1 VVSSR
6 GSGLP
11 AQTKRRGG
19 CRRAIISAASPAD
32 VDRRAN
38 SLPGQDV
45 HPGVKSAELGSGAG
59 YLGRADA
66 FCVSTLS
73 SMRALWPILPSET
86 NYGRLRPRPKENCP
100 LRMRWASS
108 MPAIVMAAIAAKQKV
123 DGLAVF
129 VDCPIRV
136 MPLPPLSRYTSH
148 PPQGHRI
155 DYRILFA
162 RGAEG
167 RSHQNHNSTVNI
179 ATATAARSSGRAFLR
194 YKNSFW

>member
-1 VVSSR
+1 MY
-6 GSGLP
+6 
-11 AQTKRRGG
+11 
-19 CRRAIISAASPAD
+19 
-32 VDRRAN
+32 
-38 SLPGQDV
+38 
-45 HPGVKSAELGSGAG
+45 AELGSGAG

-129 VDCPIRV
+129 VDCPNKGNA
-136 MPLPPLSRYTSH
+136 TSH
-148 PPQGHRI
+148 L
-155 DYRILFA
+155 YRDIRLIHPRASDRPYHASRSNQLRRRF
-162 RGAEG
+162 RTLAEKY
-167 RSHQNHNSTVNI
+167 I
-179 ATATAARSSGRAFLR
+179 AARVLL
-194 YKNSFW
+194 

>member
-1 VVSSR
+1 MR
-6 GSGLP
+6 EFDT
-11 AQTKRRGG
+11 AKRDGRVRKRLEPGH
-19 CRRAIISAASPAD
+19 RRAAPLDCAVVLLDDIVEILVRPDLHIAPAGVLTSQQPQRASTRRVAVERHLARDARKCRGERLAKERLCGRNAA
-32 VDRRAN
+32 V
-38 SLPGQDV
+38 
-45 HPGVKSAELGSGAG
+45 
-59 YLGRADA
+59 
-66 FCVSTLS
+66 T
-73 SMRALWPILPSET
+73 
-86 NYGRLRPRPKENCP
+86 
-100 LRMRWASS
+100 
-108 MPAIVMAAIAAKQKV
+108 AKQKV